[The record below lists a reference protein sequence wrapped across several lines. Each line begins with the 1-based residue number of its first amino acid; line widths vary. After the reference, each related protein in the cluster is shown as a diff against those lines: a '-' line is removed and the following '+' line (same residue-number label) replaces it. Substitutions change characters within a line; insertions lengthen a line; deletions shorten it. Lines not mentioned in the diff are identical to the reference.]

1 MTLHSIADAAA
12 LTGLTAT
19 TLRYYERDGLLL
31 GPVQRAASGHR
42 RYGDD
47 DLRWITLLTRLR
59 ATGMP
64 MRDVRAYAA
73 MVRDGDGNETE
84 RLALLRAHRERVLA
98 DLADVRAHLDA
109 VDVKIALYEARV
121 GAVEEPSPL
130 PA

>member
-31 GPVQRAASGHR
+31 GPAQRAASGHR